1 MNQSSLS
8 LSVCKKVQFLW
19 DPSAVVHENVPG
31 QALEVFPRGITARAL
46 TLFCVIAMHLF
57 YEQLWVT
64 LDMDV
69 MLQSLPHFH
78 TALQQTVL
86 PSAAYLW
93 VNKNNKKP
101 LVLQRR
107 TIRTFSYP
115 LFAWGQ
121 PLCPEITWK
130 PQLFRKIIKDN
141 KDWQV
146 FTKDRSSSS
155 YCCTV
160 LSSSIYLSHWRQ
172 SRNNLY
178 VRGMNQKT
186 FQA

>member
-1 MNQSSLS
+1 
-8 LSVCKKVQFLW
+8 
-19 DPSAVVHENVPG
+19 
-31 QALEVFPRGITARAL
+31 
-46 TLFCVIAMHLF
+46 MHLC

-78 TALQQTVL
+78 TVHSSRQFCLVL
-86 PSAAYLW
+86 LIYGSITTT
-93 VNKNNKKP
+93 KP
-101 LVLQRR
+101 LVLQKR
-107 TIRTFSYP
+107 TIRTFSYS

-121 PLCPEITWK
+121 FLCPETTWK

-146 FTKDRSSSS
+146 FTKDRSSSL

-172 SRNNLY
+172 NRNNLY
-178 VRGMNQKT
+178 ARGMNQKN
-186 FQA
+186 FFRHKVRGWRHKQALPGGHP